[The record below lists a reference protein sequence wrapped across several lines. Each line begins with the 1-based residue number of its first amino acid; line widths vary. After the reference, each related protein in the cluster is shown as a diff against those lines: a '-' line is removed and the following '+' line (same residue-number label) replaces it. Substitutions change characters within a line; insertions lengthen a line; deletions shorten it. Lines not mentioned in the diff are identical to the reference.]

1 MVWNLVADI
10 GGTNA
15 RFAALQDGRLQS
27 EFEFHYSVLEY
38 PSFADL
44 IIRLKEEL
52 ATQGIHTSPAAVC
65 LAVACPADVEQ
76 LSFTNSHWSF
86 SRREL
91 VQWLNCEQLA
101 LINDFEAVAHGVT
114 ELTAADYVQIGGQSP
129 VPGKAIGI
137 LGAGTGLGV
146 AALIPLT
153 DGYHILDTEGGHA
166 DFAPVDQLQYEVLSY
181 LRGIYGRVS
190 LERLLS
196 GQGLINIYSALCHL
210 RAVPPTLTL
219 PSEVVSA
226 SLTNTDAQAL
236 AALNM
241 FCEAFGAAAGNLALT
256 LGARGGIY
264 IAGGVIPRFDEFF
277 QTSGFREKFEAKGR
291 FRSYLQAIP
300 VFLVT
305 RSNLGLLGAAKY
317 LKSAR
322 SLMTSS
328 SATPT

>member
-1 MVWNLVADI
+1 MIWNLIADI

-15 RFAALQDGRLQS
+15 RFAAVLEGELQSQS
-27 EFEFHYSVLEY
+27 EFHHSVLEY
-38 PSFADL
+38 PSFADV

-52 ATQGIHTSPAAVC
+52 ATQGIHTPPAAVC
-65 LAVACPADVEQ
+65 LAVACPADVEHI
-76 LSFTNSHWSF
+76 SFTNSHWSF
-86 SRREL
+86 SRSEL
-91 VQWLNCEQLA
+91 VQWLDCKELA

-129 VPGKAIGI
+129 VHGKAIGL

-146 AALIPLT
+146 AALIPLP

-166 DFAPVDQLQYEVLSY
+166 DFAPVDQLQFDVLEY

-196 GQGLINIYSALCHL
+196 GKGLINIYSALCHL
-210 RAVPPTLTL
+210 RGVPPTLTS
-219 PSEVVSA
+219 PAEVVTA
-226 SLTNTDAQAL
+226 SLANTDVQAL

-241 FCEAFGAAAGNLALT
+241 FCEAFGATAGNLALT

-264 IAGGVIPRFDEFF
+264 IAGGVIPRFGDFF
-277 QTSGFREKFEAKGR
+277 RSSGFREKFENKGR
-291 FRSYLQAIP
+291 FRTYLQPIP

-305 RSNLGLLGAAKY
+305 RNNLGLLGAAKY
-317 LKSAR
+317 LKR
-322 SLMTSS
+322 KSLCV
-328 SATPT
+328 